1 MMNDTHFLSAGL
13 FHDLAGLGRRISQSM
28 AAYFATE
35 VMPEENLCHLVSGL
49 ESKKSSSPSSVI

>member
-1 MMNDTHFLSAGL
+1 MILIPSVLDFS
-13 FHDLAGLGRRISQSM
+13 HDLAGLGRRISQST

-49 ESKKSSSPSSVI
+49 KSKKSSSPLSVI